1 MISPRIYFLTV
12 TIYILTLFDVVWPIR
27 GFMHV
32 KGADPDNVL
41 SKCISCHNGLQ
52 GKHKSFCLL
61 SQKGKCSRHIITI
74 SFQEK
79 SIKNKRL
86 SPGTNIRPNKVIR
99 ESGINCSICHGEGPH
114 KGDNTSPHKRIFA
127 ICRSCH
133 SR

>member
-1 MISPRIYFLTV
+1 MFSSRIFFLTV
-12 TIYILTLFDVVWPIR
+12 TIYILTLFDVVWPNR
-27 GFMHV
+27 DFMSV
-32 KGADPDNVL
+32 KAANPDSAL
-41 SKCISCHNGLQ
+41 SECISCHNGLQ

-79 SIKNKRL
+79 SIKNKGLR
-86 SPGTNIRPNKVIR
+86 PGNNIRPNKVVR
-99 ESGINCSICHGEGPH
+99 ESAINCSICHGEGPH
-114 KGDNTSPHKRIFA
+114 EGDNISPHKRIFS